1 MESENQSMNSSQDDC
16 IVLALSPLRSTPS
29 TGTDTPQQ
37 SISKPRLSKAEIT
50 QRKSERDA
58 RKAEEEAA
66 RAEKKRLQEE
76 LKAKK
81 AEEIRLEKAR
91 KAEELQQEKARRAEE
106 KARKAEELQQEKARK
121 AEELLQEKARKA
133 EELQQEKARRAEE
146 RARKEADNASKKA
159 EIMQKKE
166 QKQAAAQK
174 QEMLQKQMAN
184 TMNKYFKPIEKST
197 QKDGQTATTNNN
209 CVYHRCTDDFD
220 QIVCKQDVNFV
231 SDLLE
236 NLRSMKPTEVE
247 NAARPRL
254 NSDSSSCTAL
264 PLTTTTTMNNQYV
277 LKTRY
282 IHFPEKYFNRPP
294 YYGTLKKALTAN
306 ANPLQPDAAID
317 NIDYAVDSEGEWEEP
332 CKDGEELRSD
342 AEDLSDSEAVDSDS
356 DTDSFIVPHGHLS
369 DDELNEDEQ
378 QQSTVTKQAR
388 EAAKSHVWDK
398 KVARLNQ
405 QRELKPI
412 FGCIYDPA
420 LDDKVKF
427 ELSNY
432 FHQFKRILVPKEIC
446 QKPEQEEKE
455 QEVTEESA
463 PNGDKPKRVS
473 KKKSTASK
481 KSQSTEQQQASIIPS
496 AVTPTAKRI
505 SSASILV
512 ESASPSKRR
521 KMNSNENCSM
531 IDDTDVVM
539 TDAEAINSNK
549 TNVLEDASNVTDVKS
564 SPLTLISNDEI
575 KIDST
580 PICTLLI
587 PKRKQPPV

>member
-1 MESENQSMNSSQDDC
+1 MESDDQSMNTSQDDC
-16 IVLALSPLRSTPS
+16 IVLALSPIRSAPSSGTEGVTQKTPK
-29 TGTDTPQQ
+29 
-37 SISKPRLSKAEIT
+37 IRLSKAELT

-58 RKAEEEAA
+58 KKAEEEAA

-76 LKAKK
+76 IRAKK

-91 KAEELQQEKARRAEE
+91 KAEELLQEKARRAEE

-121 AEELLQEKARKA
+121 AEELLQEKAGKLKNFYKKKREKLKKKH
-133 EELQQEKARRAEE
+133 EEMQKMP
-146 RARKEADNASKKA
+146 

-174 QEMLQKQMAN
+174 QMVN
-184 TMNKYFKPIEKST
+184 TMNKYFKPIDKSA
-197 QKDGQTATTNNN
+197 QKDGQASTTNNN
-209 CVYHRCTDDFD
+209 NVNQHCTDEFD
-220 QIVCKQDVNFV
+220 QIVSKQDVSFI
-231 SDLLE
+231 SDMLDSL
-236 NLRSMKPTEVE
+236 NSMKRIDVE
-247 NAARPRL
+247 NYTRPRL
-254 NSDSSSCTAL
+254 NSDSSSC
-264 PLTTTTTMNNQYV
+264 PVFTTSTTTMDNSYV

-294 YYGTLKKALTAN
+294 YYGTLKKSSAAN
-306 ANPLQPDAAID
+306 VNPLQPTSSID
-317 NIDYAVDSEGEWEEP
+317 NIDYTVDSESEWEEP

-342 AEDLSDSEAVDSDS
+342 AEDLSDAEIMDSDS

-378 QQSTVTKQAR
+378 QQSTLTKQAR

-412 FGCIYDPA
+412 FGCIYDPT
-420 LDDKVKF
+420 LDEKVKF

-432 FHQFKRILVPKEIC
+432 LHQFQRILVPKEIC
-446 QKPEQEEKE
+446 QKVEQEDKD
-455 QEVTEESA
+455 QEINEESA
-463 PNGDKPKRVS
+463 PNGEKQKRVS

-481 KSQSTEQQQASIIPS
+481 KGVSAEQQQQQQQQTLIIPS

-505 SSASILV
+505 SSVSILV

-521 KMNSNENCSM
+521 KMNSNENCSIM
-531 IDDTDVVM
+531 DDTDVVM
-539 TDAEAINSNK
+539 VDTEAINSNK
-549 TNVLEDASNVTDVKS
+549 TNVLEDASNVTEIKS
-564 SPLTLISNDEI
+564 SPLTIISNDDV
-575 KIDST
+575 KLDST